1 MEGSSM
7 IIKQISVFVEN
18 KQGRLYML
26 TDVLAKEGID
36 LKAMTIADTMD
47 FGIMR
52 CIVADPDNTLKVIR
66 ENNFTASI
74 TEVIA
79 VEVPDAPGGLSKI
92 LKLLSDASI
101 SVEYLYSFVRK
112 HKDNALII
120 FRVEDPNA
128 AVKVLSGNG
137 VNVLPGDELYN
148 L

>member
-1 MEGSSM
+1 MV
-7 IIKQISVFVEN
+7 IKQISVFVEN
-18 KQGRLYML
+18 KQGRLYTL

-52 CIVADPDNTLKVIR
+52 CIVADPDRTLRVIR
-66 ENNFTASI
+66 ENDFTASI

-79 VEVPDAPGGLSKI
+79 VEVPDMPGGLSKI
-92 LKLLSDASI
+92 LKLLSEAKI

-120 FRVEDPNA
+120 FRVEDPNG
-128 AVKVLSGNG
+128 AVEVLNGGG
-137 VNVLPGDELYN
+137 VNVLPGEVLYN

>member
-1 MEGSSM
+1 MV
-7 IIKQISVFVEN
+7 IKQISVFVEN

-52 CIVADPDNTLKVIR
+52 CIVGDPDRTLKVIR

-79 VEVPDAPGGLSKI
+79 VEVPDVPGGLSRVLKI
-92 LKLLSDASI
+92 LSDAGV

-120 FRVEDPNA
+120 FRVEDPHA
-128 AVKVLSGNG
+128 AVDVLNKKG
-137 VNVLPGDELYN
+137 VNVLPGEVLYN

>member
-1 MEGSSM
+1 MV
-7 IIKQISVFVEN
+7 IKQISVFVEN
-18 KQGRLYML
+18 KQGRLYTL

-52 CIVADPDNTLKVIR
+52 CIVADPDKTLKVIR
-66 ENNFTASI
+66 ENDFTASI

-79 VEVPDAPGGLSKI
+79 VEVPDVPGGLSKV
-92 LKLLSDASI
+92 LKLLSEAQI

-120 FRVEDPNA
+120 FRVEDPNG
-128 AVKVLSGNG
+128 AVQALNKGG
-137 VNVLPGDELYN
+137 VNVLPGEVLYN